1 MINIE
6 LIREY
11 HPKAT
16 NGKLF
21 FKGEKVCDT
30 IELPW
35 KNNIKNISCIP
46 EGTYQVVKRFSQK
59 YKQHY
64 LITNV
69 SNRSLILIHPANFA
83 LKELKGCIAPVSNI
97 TGIGVGEY
105 SKKAMVKLQNLIN
118 PYLEAGTKGFLII
131 KNKIYDNI

>member
-21 FKGEKVCDT
+21 FNGEKVCDT

-35 KNNIKNISCIP
+35 KNNSKNISCIP
-46 EGTYQVVKRFSQK
+46 EGRYQVIKRFSIK
-59 YKQHY
+59 YKNHFHI
-64 LITNV
+64 LNV

-105 SKKAMVKLQNLIN
+105 SKKAMVNLQNLIN
-118 PYLEAGTKGFLII
+118 PYLDAGSKVFLII